1 MTKTHHKWIL
11 LVTVLLFSAIVLPS
25 VSFAEQSG
33 ADSAIA
39 SAKQQIVICYDAA
52 KAAEA
57 AGANI
62 TSLTSV
68 LNDAGTLLSQ
78 SELAYSKGDFSNAES
93 LAVQSSQSLANFSS
107 EANGLRDA
115 AAQQR
120 TFDFVVN
127 VVGSITGTIAV
138 IVAGFVVWRFLRKR
152 QPQTGE
158 QTVEP
163 AEL

>member
-1 MTKTHHKWIL
+1 LTKTHHKWIL
-11 LVTVLLFSAIVLPS
+11 LATVLLFSAIVPPS

-39 SAKQQIVICYDAA
+39 SAKQQIVTCYNAA

-62 TSLTSV
+62 TSLTSI

-78 SELAYSKGDFSNAES
+78 SELAYSKSDSSTAQN
-93 LAVQSSQSLANFSS
+93 LAVQSSQSLANFLS
-107 EANGLRDA
+107 EANAMQDA

-120 TFDFVVN
+120 TTEFLVN
-127 VVGSITGTIAV
+127 VVGSIIGTIAV

-158 QTVEP
+158 QTDEP
-163 AEL
+163 AGL

>member
-1 MTKTHHKWIL
+1 ML
-11 LVTVLLFSAIVLPS
+11 LTAMVIPS
-25 VSFAEQSG
+25 VAFAEQSG

-39 SAKQQIVICYDAA
+39 SAKQQIVTCYDAA

-62 TSLTSV
+62 TSLTSI

-78 SELAYSKGDFSNAES
+78 AELAYSKNDFSTAQS

-120 TFDFVVN
+120 TFEFLVN

-158 QTVEP
+158 QTDEP
-163 AEL
+163 AGL

>member
-1 MTKTHHKWIL
+1 MVIPP
-11 LVTVLLFSAIVLPS
+11 VA
-25 VSFAEQSG
+25 FAEQSG

-39 SAKQQIVICYDAA
+39 SAKQQIITCYDAA

-62 TSLTSV
+62 TSLTSI

-78 SELAYSKGDFSNAES
+78 SELAYSKSDFSNAAS
-93 LAVQSSQSLANFSS
+93 LAVQSSQSLASFVS
-107 EANGLRDA
+107 EANTMRDA

-120 TFDFVVN
+120 TTEFLVN
-127 VVGSITGTIAV
+127 VVGSITGAIAV

-163 AEL
+163 AGL